1 MLSNILKKKIGR
13 LPAIL
18 SIKETAAFFSIHY
31 LTVYR
36 MIRSGELPAWKDED
50 GNWCVLRADLKTY
63 CSKQS
68 NL

>member
-1 MLSNILKKKIGR
+1 MLSDILKEKIAR

-36 MIRSGELPAWKDED
+36 MIQSGKLPAWKDED
-50 GNWCVLRADLKTY
+50 GIWCILRDDIRKY
-63 CSKQS
+63 CSRKS